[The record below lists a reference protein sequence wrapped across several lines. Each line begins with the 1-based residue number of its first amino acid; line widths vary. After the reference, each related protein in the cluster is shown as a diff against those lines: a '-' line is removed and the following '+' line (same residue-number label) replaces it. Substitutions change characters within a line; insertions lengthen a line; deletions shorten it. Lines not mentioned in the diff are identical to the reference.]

1 MATGPAPHTDTR
13 TSRQQRRRAARL
25 ANKGRG
31 DNGVAAQTGAD
42 ATARE
47 IDTAARYLH
56 AGDVQTAVQICQ
68 RLLDGN
74 PNYPPAL
81 HVMGLAAMRTGQF
94 SVAIDLFRRAIT
106 TGARDHMLRFNL
118 GTALANLGR
127 FEDAAACFRDAISL
141 EPNCAEAHGHL
152 GKALRVQGRTDEGV
166 PFLRQAVELAPKEP
180 GMHFDLGCA
189 LEALGRSDDAIECY
203 LQALTID
210 PDFAE
215 CRRRLAVALGDA
227 SFVSISDALLRE
239 LEACLMADDV
249 DKRTLAKTAI
259 GILKLDN
266 NFARL
271 IESGCEDREP
281 AIEAYYRECLLD
293 AAMNSRIFR
302 LLLQRVVLT
311 DPHLELSL
319 TTLRKIVLFQIVSGD
334 RQPFEPQGEKF
345 GFLCA
350 LAEQCFSN
358 EYAYGVGDE
367 ERRKLD
373 DLETRIEAGL
383 SGLPRLPDELR
394 IDLICFSMY
403 RPLHTL
409 NGSRD
414 LPRSD
419 AAAWDEAAGCIAK
432 RQLDDHDQERR
443 IAAAIRPITNI
454 GDAVSLAVRE
464 QYEENPY
471 PRWLTVDRQ
480 TPKPASLVIKALF
493 PHFATPAFLNGS
505 PRILVAGCGTGRHAI
520 LSATRYRDAE
530 VLAVDLSA
538 ASLAYGVRMA
548 EQLGIPNIRFRQA
561 DILALP
567 NLDMRF
573 GIVECAGVLHHMEDP
588 IAGWKVLTELL
599 QPQGLMRLGLYSE
612 RARDSVTTTRE
623 WAERNGFDASRESMR
638 LCRQAILR
646 LPEGDPKRE
655 VLKWRDF
662 YSMSGCRDLLFHT
675 REHRFTLPQIEEI
688 LEDLGLRFLGFE
700 FQVPKAPRSYRSRF
714 PEDAE
719 MADLGRWDELETSE
733 PKLFSTMYQ
742 FWCQKI

>member
-1 MATGPAPHTDTR
+1 MATGPAPHTDTQ

-31 DNGVAAQTGAD
+31 DDGVAAQTGAD
-42 ATARE
+42 AAAHE
-47 IDTAARYLH
+47 IDAATRYLH
-56 AGDVQTAVQICQ
+56 AGDVQMTVEICR

-81 HVMGLAAMRTGQF
+81 HVMGLAAMQTAQF
-94 SVAIDLFRRAIT
+94 SVATDLFRRAIT
-106 TGARDHMLRFNL
+106 TDARDHMLRFNL

-127 FEDAAACFRDAISL
+127 FEDAAACFREAISL
-141 EPNCAEAHGHL
+141 KPDCAWSHGHL

-166 PFLRQAVELAPKEP
+166 SFLRQAVKLAPKDP

-189 LEALGRSDDAIECY
+189 LEALGRTDDAIQCY
-203 LQALTID
+203 LQALSID

-239 LEACLMADDV
+239 LEACLVADDV
-249 DKRTLAKTAI
+249 DKRTLVKATT

-266 NFARL
+266 NFAKF
-271 IESGCEDREP
+271 IESGSEDRDQ
-281 AIEAYYRECLLD
+281 AIEAYYRECGLD

-302 LLLQRVVLT
+302 LLLQQVVLT
-311 DPHLELSL
+311 DPDFEISL
-319 TTLRKIVLFQIVSGD
+319 TTLRKVMLFQIVSGD
-334 RQPFEPQGEKF
+334 RQPFEPKGEKF
-345 GFLCA
+345 GFLCS
-350 LAEQCFSN
+350 LAEQCFNN
-358 EYAYGVGDE
+358 EYAYGVSDE

-383 SGLPRLPDELR
+383 SGLPRLPDELQ
-394 IDLICFSMY
+394 IDLMCFSMY

-409 NGSRD
+409 NACQD

-419 AAAWDEAAGCIAK
+419 AEAWDEAARCIAK
-432 RQLDDHDQERR
+432 RQLDDYDQERR

-454 GDAVSLAVRE
+454 CDAVSLAVRE

-471 PRWLTVDRQ
+471 PRWLTIDRQ
-480 TPKPASLVIKALF
+480 TPKPVSLVAKALF
-493 PHFATPAFLNGS
+493 PHFATPEFLNGS
-505 PRILVAGCGTGRHAI
+505 PRILVAGCGTGRHAV
-520 LSATRYRDAE
+520 LTATRFRDAE

-538 ASLAYGVRMA
+538 ASLAYGARMA
-548 EQLGIPNIRFRQA
+548 KQLGIANIRFRQA
-561 DILALP
+561 DILALS

-573 GIVECAGVLHHMEDP
+573 GIIECAGVLHHMEDP

-599 QPQGLMRLGLYSE
+599 QPHGLMRLGLYSE
-612 RARDSVTTTRE
+612 RARDSVSTTRE

-638 LCRQAILR
+638 RCRQAILR
-646 LPEGDPKRE
+646 LPEEDPKRE

-662 YSMSGCRDLLFHT
+662 YSMSGCRDLLFHAQ
-675 REHRFTLPQIEEI
+675 EHRFTLPRIEEI

-700 FQVPKAPRSYRSRF
+700 FQVPTAPRSYRSRF

-719 MADLGRWDELETSE
+719 MADLRRWDELETRD
-733 PKLFSTMYQ
+733 PKIFSTMYQ
-742 FWCQKI
+742 FWCQKT